1 MAKPT
6 AKPTPS
12 ALTEKP
18 SPLEPC
24 TTTDCR
30 SLADYLR
37 RQVDANHDPC
47 VDFYEYA
54 CGNYRG
60 GSVLLELALA
70 ESDEVWFTERAFL
83 KASVK
88 ASYYRALIAHYS
100 GRGPSGRVKALV
112 SQLSALEDEDEFE
125 RIIDKY
131 SLGRYTS
138 DDGVYVNPD
147 AHALLKLLVTQGRE
161 AEFHRLVSWSIVRQ
175 LAGFGRS
182 SETFG
187 VLSGNAVWYKC
198 LMKVSQVMEAPLMG
212 VHLLKG
218 TFTSRARGLPSGSGP
233 HLLAAQ
239 DVLRASAEEQLVARR
254 AVKFALDK
262 LHAMRLANGFPH
274 GLRNAREMDARY
286 AEFPESPSGASFWRA
301 WLSAARI
308 VSRLAVTSNSSSDIV
323 FTAGSG
329 AAFYGV
335 LLTEVFVPA
344 NVIGGPVFYK
354 HGPAAHNYGV
364 IGMVSKTDNLN
375 HHSSENLADFVGA
388 LVPHVAFSSL
398 PERLRRVTVPG
409 DSTLN
414 LTSEQLYFVSRCI
427 IGCTRTGWQDYDEG
441 SHAAERAR
449 RNVPAMNMHSFGEA
463 FNCPP
468 GSRMNPVDKCAF

>member
-12 ALTEKP
+12 ALTERP
-18 SPLEPC
+18 SPPEPC

-37 RQVDANHDPC
+37 RQVDANRDPC

-60 GSVLLELALA
+60 GSVLLEMGERVVAAVNSLLLSVYVPDRSQTAVQKAVGMFRACLAAPEDNRRVEMRALKDFMVTLDMDLLAEESSDPNPGRDIVRLSLEYGLHAFVEFRLALA

-100 GRGPSGRVKALV
+100 GRASSGRVKALV

-138 DDGVYVNPD
+138 DDGVYVDPD
-147 AHALLKLLVTQGRE
+147 ARALLKLLVTQGRE
-161 AEFHRLVSWSIVRQ
+161 AELHRLVSWSIVRQ

-198 LMKVSQVMEAPLMG
+198 LTKVSQVMEAPLMG
-212 VHLLKG
+212 VHLLKAVPEDYLAEVDRIYSRLK
-218 TFTSRARGLPSGSGP
+218 TSYERQLRSSSWL
-233 HLLAAQ
+233 
-239 DVLRASAEEQLVARR
+239 DVLSL
-254 AVKFALDK
+254 KFALDK
-262 LHAMRLANGFPH
+262 LHVMRLANGIPARLAKRARD
-274 GLRNAREMDARY
+274 GRALRRIPRV
-286 AEFPESPSGASFWRA
+286 AEWRLLLAHLAQRGTHCESPSG
-301 WLSAARI
+301 
-308 VSRLAVTSNSSSDIV
+308 D
-323 FTAGSG
+323 
-329 AAFYGV
+329 
-335 LLTEVFVPA
+335 
-344 NVIGGPVFYK
+344 
-354 HGPAAHNYGV
+354 
-364 IGMVSKTDNLN
+364 
-375 HHSSENLADFVGA
+375 
-388 LVPHVAFSSL
+388 
-398 PERLRRVTVPG
+398 
-409 DSTLN
+409 
-414 LTSEQLYFVSRCI
+414 Q
-427 IGCTRTGWQDYDEG
+427 
-441 SHAAERAR
+441 
-449 RNVPAMNMHSFGEA
+449 
-463 FNCPP
+463 
-468 GSRMNPVDKCAF
+468 

>member
-212 VHLLKG
+212 VHLLK
-218 TFTSRARGLPSGSGP
+218 
-233 HLLAAQ
+233 

-364 IGMVSKTDNLN
+364 IGMVRQKEEEKKRED
-375 HHSSENLADFVGA
+375 SESFQ
-388 LVPHVAFSSL
+388 
-398 PERLRRVTVPG
+398 
-409 DSTLN
+409 STILIRFR
-414 LTSEQLYFVSRCI
+414 TS
-427 IGCTRTGWQDYDEG
+427 GCKG
-441 SHAAERAR
+441 
-449 RNVPAMNMHSFGEA
+449 
-463 FNCPP
+463 
-468 GSRMNPVDKCAF
+468 